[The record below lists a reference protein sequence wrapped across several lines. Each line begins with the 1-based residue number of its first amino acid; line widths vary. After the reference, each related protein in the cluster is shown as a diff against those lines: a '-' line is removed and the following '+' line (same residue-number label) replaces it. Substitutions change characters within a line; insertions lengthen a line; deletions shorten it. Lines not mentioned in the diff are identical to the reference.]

1 MLHTKQPKNTLGSS
15 LGFTLVELIVVIA
28 ILVVLST
35 VGFVGYSG
43 YTSSSRDASRASDLK
58 NIYQALKVSEANN
71 GTVPEPDSAIT
82 IFSSTGV
89 TLSRQGVI
97 GENVRKAINLES
109 GGRDPK
115 DNTGYTYLRFKDKRS
130 VQLLALFENEGWEAR
145 LALENSSKGD
155 TGSLTLH
162 TPEAGL

>member
-89 TLSRQGVI
+89 TLSL
-97 GENVRKAINLES
+97 VRES
-109 GGRDPK
+109 
-115 DNTGYTYLRFKDKRS
+115 
-130 VQLLALFENEGWEAR
+130 
-145 LALENSSKGD
+145 
-155 TGSLTLH
+155 
-162 TPEAGL
+162 